1 MRPVLLRMDGF
12 ASFREPTVVD
22 FRGADYFVLVGP
34 TGSGKSTVIDAMT
47 FALYGSVPRW
57 DDRRTV
63 GLALAPTAGRGTVSL
78 VFDLAGTRYVVARE
92 LRRTAST
99 GNVTVKGARL
109 ERLVNPESD
118 GGPESATE
126 PVADGAATVSKQVE
140 ALLGLPFED
149 FCTCVVL
156 PQGDFADFLH
166 AAPNDRQ
173 KKLERILGL
182 DVYEQIMRRA
192 NEDSKIAGQRAD
204 LLGEQLER
212 YADATDDAEQAATV
226 RVTALEDLASR
237 VEKALPELSAADTDL
252 AAAETTVTRLR
263 GERDLLAAL
272 QVPDGLAALGL
283 RRHSSARAAATARE
297 QADAAERDDLAAREA
312 RDAAAPERGRLERVR
327 RDHAE
332 LAVFD
337 AKLPA
342 LVTRHDEA
350 GTGAARA
357 ATDAE
362 AARTAVD
369 TARTARDAAGDALT
383 TAQETLR
390 RLTTEIRALR
400 TPSAPGGLDELDRRR
415 TAATVG
421 LDEATRAVTAAE
433 EAETA
438 ARDAA
443 AAAPDRAPLEQARRD
458 HHELAAARTER
469 DAADARL
476 TAAERE
482 AAVAGGALADARDH
496 LDAARAEQSGIERTN
511 QAAVLR
517 PALAVGEDCPV
528 CAQTVATLPP
538 PLPGA
543 DLDGAR
549 HAVDAADEVYER
561 ARSAK
566 TAADTARATAVAE
579 VERATAAVARLEAA
593 LAGLPDPDGVE
604 ETLAGI
610 DRLARDV
617 DDAATA
623 ARTARRERDAAA
635 GVVESVRTDTA
646 AAAAQLGTA
655 RDPLVPFGAPG
666 VDTDDVAAG
675 WRALVA
681 WAKSEAARRE
691 KEAGPAQAATEAAER
706 DRAAAEQAFAD
717 ADHAATARRRDE
729 TAAARAEQE
738 AAGALATAQR
748 RAGELRTSLDGEPT
762 DTQAAAEL
770 ARIDALDA
778 SAREADV
785 ALRAARTALR
795 TAEEDARAG
804 EREVQQAW
812 DALRATRDPLVA
824 LGAPALDGD
833 EPAAA
838 GKALTT
844 WATRETTARE
854 RSLAD
859 AHDATDH
866 ARTHRDSL
874 QERLVEDL
882 RTHDVSAGPEPARTA
897 PAAVATAL
905 ESARAARARV
915 VERREAAAGLVADRA
930 QAQESR
936 EVAKLLGD
944 QLRSNN
950 FPRWLVASAL
960 DALVVD
966 ASASLA
972 DLSGGQFELTH
983 DKGEFLV
990 VDHADADAR
999 RPVKTLSG
1007 GETFQASL
1015 ALALALSAQLSGLA
1029 AHGAPTL
1036 ESIFLDEGFGTL
1048 DEANLEIVASAL
1060 ENLAVRGD
1068 RMVGVITHVPALAE
1082 RIPVRFSLSRD
1093 QRTSSVVREGA

>member
-22 FRGADYFVLVGP
+22 FRDADYFVLVGP

-99 GNVTVKGARL
+99 GNVIVKGARL
-109 ERLVNPESD
+109 ERLADPEGT
-118 GGPESATE
+118 GGPEEDTE
-126 PVADGAATVSKQVE
+126 PLADGAAQVSKQVE

-192 NEDSKIAGQRAD
+192 NEDSKTAQQRAD

-212 YADATDDAEQAATV
+212 YADATADVEQEATARVAA
-226 RVTALEDLASR
+226 LAGLAGR
-237 VEKALPELSAADTDL
+237 VERAGSEVAAADGDL
-252 AAAETTVTRLR
+252 VAAETTVARLR
-263 GERDLLAAL
+263 GERDLLAGL
-272 QVPDGLAALGL
+272 TVPEGLAALGL
-283 RRHSSARAAATARE
+283 RRHESARAARTARE
-297 QADAAERDDLAAREA
+297 RADAAERDDLAARGA
-312 RDAAAPERGRLERVR
+312 RDAAAPGRGRLERVR
-327 RDHAE
+327 GAHAE
-332 LAVFD
+332 LAALD
-337 AKLPA
+337 ADLPQA
-342 LVTRHDEA
+342 RARHDHAVGEA
-350 GTGAARA
+350 TRAAADADAARASVEGARTVRDAATEALGAAR
-357 ATDAE
+357 
-362 AARTAVD
+362 
-369 TARTARDAAGDALT
+369 
-383 TAQETLR
+383 ETVR
-390 RLTTEIRALR
+390 RLASEIEALR
-400 TPSAPGGLDELDRRR
+400 TPAAPDGLDELDRRR
-415 TAATVG
+415 ERCAAE
-421 LDEATRAVTAAE
+421 LDAAGRALTAAE
-433 EAETA
+433 DAETA

-443 AAAPDRAPLEQARRD
+443 ASAPERAPLEQARRD
-458 HHELAAARTER
+458 HRDLSAARTER
-469 DAADARL
+469 DTANRRL
-476 TAAERE
+476 TTAERE
-482 AAVAGGALADARDH
+482 VAAAGGRATQARDRV
-496 LDAARAEQSGIERTN
+496 DEARAELSRIERTDR
-511 QAAVLR
+511 AAALR
-517 PALAVGEDCPV
+517 PALVLGEDCPV
-528 CAQTVATLPP
+528 CDRTVDTLPEP
-538 PLPGA
+538 RPGG

-549 HAVDAADEVYER
+549 LAVDAAEEVFER
-561 ARSAK
+561 ARTAR
-566 TAADTARATAVAE
+566 TAADTARATAVAD
-579 VERATAAVARLEAA
+579 VERADASVARLESA
-593 LAGLPDPDGVE
+593 LAGLPDLDGVE
-604 ETLAGI
+604 QALARI
-610 DRLARDV
+610 DRLGHAV
-617 DDAATA
+617 TESATA
-623 ARTARRERDAAA
+623 ARAARRARDAAA
-635 GVVESVRTDTA
+635 SALESVRADTA
-646 AAAAQLGTA
+646 AAAAQLGAA
-655 RDPLVPFGAPG
+655 RDPLVTLGAPG
-666 VDTDDVAAG
+666 VGLDDVAAG

-681 WAKSEAARRE
+681 WAGAEAARRDAE
-691 KEAGPAQAATEAAER
+691 TGPARACADTAER
-706 DRAAAEQAFAD
+706 DRDAAEGAFAE
-717 ADHAATARRRDE
+717 ADLAATARRRDE

-738 AAGALATAQR
+738 AAGALAAAQR
-748 RAGELRTSLDGEPT
+748 RGAELRDSLVGEPT
-762 DTQAAAEL
+762 DTDAAAEL
-770 ARIDALDA
+770 ARISGLEDA
-778 SAREADV
+778 ARAADSV
-785 ALRAARTALR
+785 LRAARAALR
-795 TAEEDARAG
+795 AAEEDARAG
-804 EREVQQAW
+804 EREVTDAW
-812 DALRATRDPLVA
+812 EALRRTRDPLVA
-824 LGAPALDGD
+824 LGAPALEGD

-838 GKALTT
+838 GKALGS
-844 WATRETTARE
+844 WAARETTDRE
-854 RSLAD
+854 RSLAE
-859 AHDATDH
+859 AHDATDL
-866 ARTHRDSL
+866 ARRNRDTL
-874 QERLVEDL
+874 LDRLVEDL
-882 RTHDVSAGPEPARTA
+882 RAHDVAAGREPARTA

-905 ESARAARARV
+905 EGARAARARV
-915 VERREAAAGLVADRA
+915 VERRAAAAALLAERA
-930 QAQESR
+930 QAQEDR

-1029 AHGAPTL
+1029 AQGAPKL

-1082 RIPVRFSLSRD
+1082 RIPVRFTLGRD
-1093 QRTSSVVREGA
+1093 QRTSTVVREGA